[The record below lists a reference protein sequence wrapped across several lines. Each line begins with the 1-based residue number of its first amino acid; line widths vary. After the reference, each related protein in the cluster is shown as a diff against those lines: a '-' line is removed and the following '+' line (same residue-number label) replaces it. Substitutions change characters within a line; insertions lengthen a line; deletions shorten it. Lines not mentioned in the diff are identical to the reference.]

1 MSKDSM
7 SRWERWARFRFS
19 VIGPVL
25 ASPPER
31 GKLRQALEELAQK
44 LYLHPIKEG
53 HRLQFAFSTIERW
66 YYRALG
72 EADPIAA
79 LGRKMRSDMGQTKA
93 MSPQLLAELER
104 QYKTHPRW
112 SYLLHRDNL
121 AALVCEKPEL
131 GSAPSYATVR
141 RRMQER
147 GWLKKRSA
155 RRHATTGQKRALKR
169 LARYE
174 VRSFESAYVHALWH
188 LDFHHG
194 RLRIVDA
201 LGQWHTPMALAVL
214 DDCSR
219 LCCHMQW
226 YVSETAATLFHGLGQ
241 AFAKR
246 GLPRELMTD
255 CGSAMLAKET
265 QNGLARL
272 GILHATTL
280 PYSPYQNGK
289 QEAFWAQVEG
299 RLMAMLE
306 NVEALSLD
314 FLNRATQAWVEMEY
328 NRKNHEELG
337 VSPLERLVGRTDI
350 SRAAPDTET
359 LRQVFSLLQKRTQR
373 RSDGT
378 ISIEGIRFE
387 IPSRLRHFRTV
398 HIRYQSWDLSKVSV
412 VDERTGSLLAIIY
425 PQDKTRN
432 ADGKRRSLEPVFSP
446 DQSLTDGH
454 TSEPIPPLMRR
465 LLEDYAATGL
475 PPAYLPLKENEET
488 NDE

>member
-1 MSKDSM
+1 MSH
-7 SRWERWARFRFS
+7 WERWARFRFS
-19 VIGPVL
+19 IIGPVL
-25 ASPPER
+25 ASPPEP
-31 GKLRQALEELAQK
+31 GKLHQALEGLAAK
-44 LYLHPIKEG
+44 HYLHPIKEG
-53 HRLQFAFSTIERW
+53 HRVQFAFSTIERW
-66 YYRALG
+66 YYQALG
-72 EADPIAA
+72 QADPIAA
-79 LGRKMRSDMGQTKA
+79 LGRKTRSDLGQTKA

-104 QYKTHPRW
+104 QYQAHPRW

-121 AALVCEKPEL
+121 AALVAERAEL

-155 RRHATTGQKRALKR
+155 RRHATKGQKRAMER
-169 LARYE
+169 LERCE

-194 RLRIVDA
+194 RLRVVDA
-201 LGQWHTPMALAVL
+201 RGQWYTPVALAVL

-226 YVSETAATLFHGLGQ
+226 YVSETASTLFHGLGQ
-241 AFAKR
+241 AFVKR

-255 CGSAMLAKET
+255 CGAAMLAKET
-265 QNGLARL
+265 RNGLARL
-272 GILHATTL
+272 AILHATTL

-289 QEAFWAQVEG
+289 QEVFWAQLEG

-306 NVEALSLD
+306 NVAPLSLN

-328 NRKNHEELG
+328 NQKNHEELG
-337 VSPLERLVGRTDI
+337 VAPLERLVERADV

-378 ISIEGIRFE
+378 ISIDGIRFE
-387 IPSRLRHFRTV
+387 IPSRLRHFRRL
-398 HIRYQSWDLSKVSV
+398 HIRYQSWDLSKASV
-412 VDERTGSLLAIIY
+412 VDERTGNLLATIY

-432 ADGKRRSLEPVFSP
+432 ADGKRRSLEPVFTT
-446 DQSLTDGH
+446 DESLADDH

-465 LLEDYAATGL
+465 LLEHYAATGL
-475 PPAYLPLKENEET
+475 PPAYLPMKEIEET
-488 NDE
+488 HDE